1 MLSRLKNHLNTFTSS
16 EIEEKSTTTYTTGED
31 VVLSCVFD
39 FTKGG
44 TGPTTVKWSDLNDL
58 TENDEY
64 TVDLGEDCK
73 SIDQYVFELLVLI
86 FTH

>member
-1 MLSRLKNHLNTFTSS
+1 M
-16 EIEEKSTTTYTTGED
+16 
-31 VVLSCVFD
+31 
-39 FTKGG
+39 
-44 TGPTTVKWSDLNDL
+44 KWSDVNDL

-64 TVDLGEDCK
+64 TVDLGKDCK